1 MMVFGEETFR
11 MQLDHEGG
19 SFINGIRVLIRINM
33 REIISLFLPHE
44 EDTARRWPTAN

>member
-19 SFINGIRVLIRINM
+19 SFINGIRVFISRNM

-44 EDTARRWPTAN
+44 DTARRWPNAN